1 MEPKYDDRRSTIKTW
16 NVIMSYDIDKLRTNF
31 PILDNSNL
39 IYFDNASTT
48 QKPKSVIDSIT
59 NFYKNNN
66 ANVHRGAYQIAE
78 TATKTYELARKQVS
92 KFINANHDEIVF
104 TKSTTEA
111 INLIAYSLGIN
122 NFSKGDEIIISEMEH
137 HSNIIPWQMICEKFN
152 YTLKYIPLLNDGTL
166 DIEHISHLI
175 NNKTKLISITHMS
188 NVLGTINPIEK
199 VINIAKKNNIEIL
212 IDAAQSIS
220 HIPIDVKKIDCD
232 YLVFSG
238 HKIMGPTGVGVLY
251 GKKNKLDSLSPFL
264 GGGHMIK
271 EVSMEKFSY
280 NETPWKF
287 EAGTPNIAQVI
298 GLGEAIKFYNLNI
311 DEKKHEYT
319 KQIFEYL
326 IQKLKSIPEVKLYPN
341 QFKYN
346 GPVVSF
352 SIDKLHAYDIAK
364 LLDTFNICIRAGHHC
379 AQPIL
384 NKYEVN
390 SLNRVSLYFYNT
402 EKEVDF
408 FHDSLLKVIKI
419 LS

>member
-1 MEPKYDDRRSTIKTW
+1 MAF
-16 NVIMSYDIDKLRTNF
+16 DINSFRKNF
-31 PILDNSNL
+31 SILDNKKI

-48 QKPKSVIDSIT
+48 QKPKSVIESIS

-66 ANVHRGAYQIAE
+66 ANVHRGSYQIAE
-78 TATKTYELARKQVS
+78 TATKTYELARKQVAQ
-92 KFINANHDEIVF
+92 FINATHDEIVF

-111 INLIAYSLGIN
+111 INLIAYSLGMN

-137 HSNIIPWQMICEKFN
+137 HSNIIPWQMICKKFN
-152 YTLKYIPLLNDGTL
+152 YILKYIPLLNDGTL
-166 DIEHISHLI
+166 DIENISQLFT
-175 NNKTKLISITHMS
+175 NKTKLISITHMS
-188 NVLGTINPIEK
+188 NVLGIINPIEK
-199 VINIAKKNNIEIL
+199 VINTAKKHNIEIL
-212 IDAAQSIS
+212 IDAAQSVS
-220 HIPIDVKKIDCD
+220 HIKIDVKKLDCD

-280 NETPWKF
+280 NDTPWKF

-298 GLGEAIKFYNLNI
+298 GLGEAIKFYNSNV
-311 DEKKHEYT
+311 DEKIHKYT
-319 KQIFEYL
+319 HQLFKYL
-326 IQKLKSIPEVKLYPN
+326 IQKLKSINEVKLYPN
-341 QFKYN
+341 QFESN

-384 NKYEVN
+384 NKYNVT
-390 SLNRVSLYFYNT
+390 SVNRVSLYFYNT
-402 EKEVDF
+402 KEEIDIF
-408 FHDSLLKVIKI
+408 YNSLLKVIKI

>member
-1 MEPKYDDRRSTIKTW
+1 MDF
-16 NVIMSYDIDKLRTNF
+16 DINSFRKNF
-31 PILDNSNL
+31 PILDNKKI

-48 QKPKSVIDSIT
+48 QKPKSVISSIS

-66 ANVHRGAYQIAE
+66 ANVHRGSYQIAE
-78 TATKTYELARKQVS
+78 TATKTYELARKQVAQ
-92 KFINANHDEIVF
+92 FINANHDEIVF

-111 INLIAYSLGIN
+111 INLIAYSLGMN

-137 HSNIIPWQMICEKFN
+137 HSNIIPWQMICKKFD
-152 YTLKYIPLLNDGTL
+152 YTLKYIPLLSDGTL
-166 DIEHISHLI
+166 DIENISQLI
-175 NNKTKLISITHMS
+175 TSKTKLISITHMS

-199 VINIAKKNNIEIL
+199 IINIAKKHNIEIL
-212 IDAAQSIS
+212 IDAAQSVS
-220 HIPIDVKKIDCD
+220 HIKIDVKKIDCD

-280 NETPWKF
+280 NDIPWKF

-298 GLGEAIKFYNLNI
+298 GLGEAIKFYKSNVDNKI
-311 DEKKHEYT
+311 HKYT
-319 KQIFEYL
+319 HQIFKHL

-341 QFKYN
+341 QFKSN

-364 LLDTFNICIRAGHHC
+364 LLDTFNICIRSGHHC

-384 NKYEVN
+384 NKYKVT
-390 SLNRVSLYFYNT
+390 SLNRVSIYFYNT
-402 EKEVDF
+402 EKEVDLF
-408 FHDSLLKVIKI
+408 YDNLLKVIKI

>member
-1 MEPKYDDRRSTIKTW
+1 MAI
-16 NVIMSYDIDKLRTNF
+16 DINSFRKNF
-31 PILDNSNL
+31 PILANNKI
-39 IYFDNASTT
+39 IYFDSASTT
-48 QKPKSVIDSIT
+48 QKPKSVIDSIS
-59 NFYKNNN
+59 NFYKNYN

-78 TATKTYELARKQVS
+78 KATKTYELARKQVAQ
-92 KFINANHDEIVF
+92 FINANHNEIVF
-104 TKSTTEA
+104 TKSTTES
-111 INLIAYSLGIN
+111 INLIAYSLGLN

-137 HSNIIPWQMICEKFN
+137 HSNIIPWQMICKKFN
-152 YTLKYIPLLNDGTL
+152 YTLKYIPLLQDGTL
-166 DIEHISHLI
+166 DIENISQLFTK
-175 NNKTKLISITHMS
+175 KTKLISITHMS

-220 HIPIDVKKIDCD
+220 HIKIDVKKLDCD

-251 GKKNKLDSLSPFL
+251 GKKNNLDSLSPFL

-280 NETPWKF
+280 NDTPWKF

-311 DEKKHEYT
+311 DEKKHKYT
-319 KQIFEYL
+319 HQLFKYL

-341 QFKYN
+341 QYSSN

-352 SIDKLHAYDIAK
+352 SINKLHAYDIAK

-384 NKYEVN
+384 NKYNVT
-390 SLNRVSLYFYNT
+390 SLNRMSIYFYNT
-402 EKEVDF
+402 QEEVDLF
-408 FHDSLLKVIKI
+408 YNSLLKVIKI

>member
-1 MEPKYDDRRSTIKTW
+1 MAI
-16 NVIMSYDIDKLRTNF
+16 DINSFRKNF
-31 PILDNSNL
+31 PILANNKI
-39 IYFDNASTT
+39 IYFDSASTT
-48 QKPKSVIDSIT
+48 QKPKSVIDSIS
-59 NFYKNNN
+59 NFYKNYN

-78 TATKTYELARKQVS
+78 KATKTYELARKQVAQ
-92 KFINANHDEIVF
+92 FINANHNEIVF
-104 TKSTTEA
+104 TKSTTES
-111 INLIAYSLGIN
+111 INLIAYSLGLN
-122 NFSKGDEIIISEMEH
+122 NFSEGDEIIISEMEH
-137 HSNIIPWQMICEKFN
+137 HSNIIPWQMICKKFN
-152 YTLKYIPLLNDGTL
+152 YTLKYIPLLQDGTL
-166 DIEHISHLI
+166 DIENISQLFTK
-175 NNKTKLISITHMS
+175 KTKLISITHMS

-220 HIPIDVKKIDCD
+220 HIKIDVKKLDCD

-251 GKKNKLDSLSPFL
+251 GKKNNLDSLSPFL

-271 EVSMEKFSY
+271 EVSMGKFSY
-280 NETPWKF
+280 NDTPWKF

-311 DEKKHEYT
+311 DEKKHKYT
-319 KQIFEYL
+319 HQLFKYL

-341 QFKYN
+341 QYSSN

-352 SIDKLHAYDIAK
+352 SINKLHAYDIAK

-384 NKYEVN
+384 NKYNVT
-390 SLNRVSLYFYNT
+390 SLNRMSIYFYNT
-402 EKEVDF
+402 QEEVDLF
-408 FHDSLLKVIKI
+408 YNSLLKVIKI

>member
-1 MEPKYDDRRSTIKTW
+1 MAF
-16 NVIMSYDIDKLRTNF
+16 DINSFRKNF
-31 PILDNSNL
+31 SILDNKKI

-48 QKPKSVIDSIT
+48 QKPKSVIESIS

-66 ANVHRGAYQIAE
+66 ANVHRGSYQIAE
-78 TATKTYELARKQVS
+78 TATKTYELARKQVAQ
-92 KFINANHDEIVF
+92 FINATHDEIVF

-111 INLIAYSLGIN
+111 INLIAYSLGMN

-137 HSNIIPWQMICEKFN
+137 HSNIIPWQMICKKFN
-152 YTLKYIPLLNDGTL
+152 YILKYIPLLNDGTL
-166 DIEHISHLI
+166 DIENISQLFT
-175 NNKTKLISITHMS
+175 NKTKLISITHMS
-188 NVLGTINPIEK
+188 NVLGIINPIEK
-199 VINIAKKNNIEIL
+199 VINTAKKHNIEIL
-212 IDAAQSIS
+212 IDAAQSVS
-220 HIPIDVKKIDCD
+220 HIKIDVKKLDCD

-280 NETPWKF
+280 NDAPWKF

-298 GLGEAIKFYNLNI
+298 GLGEAIKFYNSNV
-311 DEKKHEYT
+311 DEKIHKYT
-319 KQIFEYL
+319 HQLFKYL
-326 IQKLKSIPEVKLYPN
+326 IQKLKSINEVKLYPN
-341 QFKYN
+341 QFESN

-384 NKYEVN
+384 NKYNVT
-390 SLNRVSLYFYNT
+390 SVNRVSLYFYNT
-402 EKEVDF
+402 KEEIDIF
-408 FHDSLLKVIKI
+408 YNSLLKVIKI